1 MRIVLTLVA
10 LLLGVVG
17 GYFALAC
24 ASQRGVLF
32 PRPPLP
38 AFSEADRIPGLER
51 LAVGAS
57 ADVEA
62 WYLPPLG
69 ASTERSG
76 ALVFSHG
83 NGELI
88 DFWASAFQPA
98 REWGV
103 GVLLVEYPGYGR
115 SKGKPSQASITDAVT
130 SAYDLLAARPDVD
143 PARIVAY
150 GRSVGGG
157 AACALAARRDLAAL
171 ILESSFTGVRPLARR
186 LGVPGF
192 LVLDPFDNLGV
203 VRGFERPVLII
214 HGERDEIIP
223 VGHARELDAA
233 AKDSSL
239 HLLPCGHNDCPRPWP
254 LIRAFL
260 AAQAIL

>member
-1 MRIVLTLVA
+1 MKVTLTLVA
-10 LLLGVVG
+10 ILLLIGG

-24 ASQRGVLF
+24 ASQRSVLF
-32 PRPPLP
+32 PRPPVP
-38 AFSEADRIPGLER
+38 ADSQADRIPGLEK

-69 ASTERSG
+69 AAGQPSG
-76 ALVFSHG
+76 ALLFTHG

-88 DFWASAFQPA
+88 DFWAAAFRPV
-98 REWGV
+98 REWGI

-130 SAYDLLAARPDVD
+130 SAYDQLAARPDVD
-143 PARIVAY
+143 AARIVAY

-186 LGVPGF
+186 LGLPGF
-192 LVLDPFDNLGV
+192 LVLDPFDNLDV
-203 VRGFERPVLII
+203 VRSFEQPVLII

-223 VGHARELDAA
+223 VQHAHELDAA
-233 AKDSSL
+233 AADSSL

-254 LIRAFL
+254 LIHAFL
-260 AAQAIL
+260 GEHAIL